1 MASIL
6 WNGRVG
12 FLESGRRKYQ
22 FDCISAERGRRL
34 RSSRA
39 ACARCV
45 EWIGRFRCVGLG
57 GQGPRS
63 ASAAT
68 GRGQETEARG
78 WRTEDR
84 GRRTEARGQGT
95 ETEDRG
101 RRTGDGGRRTGD
113 GGRMGVA
120 WGSCPRGSETATRD
134 GAACYG
140 ARRENSL
147 HTTEQRAVCGLYGW
161 TGWGFRRCSLLAARD
176 RTTEEADR
184 STTDRRR
191 RITAHRGWAEGRW
204 F

>member
-39 ACARCV
+39 ACVRCV

-84 GRRTEARGQGT
+84 GRRTE
-95 ETEDRG
+95 DRG
-101 RRTGDGGRRTGD
+101 RRPDGGSVGLLPAGIGNSNTRRSRVLRSEARKQPAHDRAACGLRIVRLD
-113 GGRMGVA
+113 RMGISEVQPPCGP
-120 WGSCPRGSETATRD
+120 GSDNRRG
-134 GAACYG
+134 
-140 ARRENSL
+140 
-147 HTTEQRAVCGLYGW
+147 
-161 TGWGFRRCSLLAARD
+161 
-176 RTTEEADR
+176 
-184 STTDRRR
+184 
-191 RITAHRGWAEGRW
+191 
-204 F
+204 

>member
-1 MASIL
+1 
-6 WNGRVG
+6 
-12 FLESGRRKYQ
+12 
-22 FDCISAERGRRL
+22 L

-68 GRGQETEARG
+68 GRGQETETRG

-95 ETEDRG
+95 EDRG
-101 RRTGDGGRRTGD
+101 RRTED

-134 GAACYG
+134 RAACYG

-191 RITAHRGWAEGRW
+191 GITAHRGWAEGRW